1 MNLNVELENNT
12 MAYELFKKLAVIVDL
27 LPCEKIGGFV
37 GTQKVKL
44 EIIFKDNFGVG
55 ELLIEGKF
63 EPDTD
68 SQGCFIWIDRCSAGS
83 FDFNPLNGF
92 KLLDLNKFRKDFKAI
107 INK

>member
-44 EIIFKDNFGVG
+44 EIIFLLKQYSHDNHSPHDNKSN
-55 ELLIEGKF
+55 LKNQI
-63 EPDTD
+63 
-68 SQGCFIWIDRCSAGS
+68 IDPCQ
-83 FDFNPLNGF
+83 L
-92 KLLDLNKFRKDFKAI
+92 
-107 INK
+107 